1 MRPSA
6 IIPLVC
12 CTAALILSF
21 LCLFAGQK
29 KDFMEDYHLL
39 TLNTSRIGT
48 NLLNTSDS
56 GDSSNPFSTLFHNIS
71 NSIEN
76 EINEFAGD
84 VAEALGIDDFYSAHI
99 LDYCY
104 GDYTPTNLPNATIS
118 SSDIHKNV
126 SGCSNMTAMYSFN
139 PTEVLER
146 ALNESGVDV
155 TLADLDWPADIQ
167 KGIDALR
174 IISKTVFVLYCIGI
188 ALIFISLV
196 AAVPALFSAGRMAA
210 CLNVMVSTLALLA
223 IGIASALVTAV
234 IVKAADTVNK
244 YGNEI
249 GVEAQKG
256 GKFLA
261 LTWAAT
267 ALMFVTLCVWTF
279 ETCCGHRRRE
289 RRGEGAYVAK
299 HG

>member
-1 MRPSA
+1 
-6 IIPLVC
+6 
-12 CTAALILSF
+12 
-21 LCLFAGQK
+21 
-29 KDFMEDYHLL
+29 
-39 TLNTSRIGT
+39 
-48 NLLNTSDS
+48 
-56 GDSSNPFSTLFHNIS
+56 
-71 NSIEN
+71 
-76 EINEFAGD
+76 
-84 VAEALGIDDFYSAHI
+84 
-99 LDYCY
+99 
-104 GDYTPTNLPNATIS
+104 
-118 SSDIHKNV
+118 
-126 SGCSNMTAMYSFN
+126 MTAMYSFN

-146 ALNESGVDV
+146 ALNESGVDI

-196 AAVPALFSAGRMAA
+196 AAVPAIFSSGRMAA
-210 CLNVMVSTLALLA
+210 CLNVMVSTLAFLA

-234 IVKAADTVNK
+234 IVKGADTVNK

-261 LTWAAT
+261 ITWAAT
-267 ALMFVTLCVWTF
+267 ALMFITLCIWTF
-279 ETCCGHRRRE
+279 ETCCGHRRRQ